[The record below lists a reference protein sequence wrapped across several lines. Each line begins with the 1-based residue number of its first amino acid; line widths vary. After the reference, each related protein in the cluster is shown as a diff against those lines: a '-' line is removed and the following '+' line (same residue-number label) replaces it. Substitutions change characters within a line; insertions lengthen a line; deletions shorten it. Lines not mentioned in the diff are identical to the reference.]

1 MKTDFNF
8 NEQLYLFLAIIH
20 FYITNDIALLSTF
33 KVQIQDMTNMT
44 HTMKTENR
52 QATRISLMSQEKSD
66 TMKIENRQ
74 ATRISLMSQEKSD
87 TTNIDETR
95 EEMSQILKCS
105 ILLYHTFVI
114 IRWT

>member
-44 HTMKTENR
+44 HTIKT
-52 QATRISLMSQEKSD
+52 
-66 TMKIENRQ
+66 ENRQ

-87 TTNIDETR
+87 TTNINETR

-105 ILLYHTFVI
+105 ILAVSYVRDNTMDLTDRLYKNPQDTFC
-114 IRWT
+114 RLN